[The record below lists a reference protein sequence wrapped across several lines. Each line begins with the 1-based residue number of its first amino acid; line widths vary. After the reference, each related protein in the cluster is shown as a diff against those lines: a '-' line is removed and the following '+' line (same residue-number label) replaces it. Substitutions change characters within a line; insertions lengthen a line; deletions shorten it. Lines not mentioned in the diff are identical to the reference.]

1 MNTTKKAKNKYNYPL
16 YNIFDVGGNISG
28 AIGDVANIVATAK
41 KAATIYPNGEDSSLI
56 EAVENYKP
64 DSTSLDELSAEY
76 NSSPWLDTYYNYKD
90 YLPNVG
96 EQIGNVFGGI
106 SSGLSAG
113 MRSGNP
119 YVAAAGAVLGGGI
132 AGMGIGAGIGK
143 AKYLAYDNQI
153 RSIRANE
160 NKRLNTEAAKDSI
173 LRREAN
179 NIYKSIAAYGG
190 PLFNLSGDFSNGV
203 TFINNGGTHEENPY
217 DGVPMGVDKE
227 GTPNL
232 VEEGEVIVNGYVLS
246 NRIKATKELLEEYGL
261 PTRYED
267 LSIARVAE
275 KLNEESAERPNDT
288 ISKRGLNN
296 NMNKLMALQEK
307 IRSTRKQGKT
317 NRFDLGGDAQK
328 LLDETALALY
338 NNAINEN
345 LDSGFGDIKIE
356 PINVGNMDYTAP
368 FIIDSNGRIPLSK
381 DYIRRIKKGTNSN
394 NAGTVS
400 SIGRYIPILANTANL
415 LSNVF
420 QKPDYSEG
428 YRPLEVAKTAPKSNI
443 VANLKNIRLKRTDP
457 NYLVNTLLNNS
468 NTLLSSIDNNA
479 EIGQQAFVNK
489 MLANKQAG
497 EQIADALLKVEEAN
511 ATKALQEAEF
521 NRNNETIRTQTG
533 FQNHANNMQALQQL
547 IEATKY
553 SSAYNTAVN
562 EARAKGILD
571 SASAISEDAAN
582 MASEK
587 HWGDIIDNL
596 DFLMYNRDGS
606 FKVPKE
612 SKKKKEG
619 KTTMTR

>member
-41 KAATIYPNGEDSSLI
+41 KAATIYPNEAESSLI

-90 YLPNVG
+90 YLPTIG

-132 AGMGIGAGIGK
+132 AGMGVGAGIGK
-143 AKYLAYDNQI
+143 AKTLAYKNQI

-160 NKRLNTEAAKDSI
+160 NKMLNTEAAKDSI
-173 LRREAN
+173 LQREAN
-179 NIYKSIAAYGG
+179 NTYKSIAAYGG

-217 DGVPMGVDKE
+217 NGVPMGVDKE
-227 GTPNL
+227 GIPNL
-232 VEEGEVIVNGYVLS
+232 VEEGEVIVDDYVLS
-246 NRIKATKELLEEYGL
+246 DRIKATKELLKEYGL
-261 PTRYED
+261 PTRYEN
-267 LSIARVAE
+267 LSIAKVAE

-288 ISKRGLNN
+288 ISKQGLNN

-307 IRSTRKQGKT
+307 IRSNRKQGKT

-328 LLDETALALY
+328 LLDETALTLY

-345 LDSGFGDIKIE
+345 FDTDFGDIEIE

-368 FIIDSNGRIPLSK
+368 FIVDSNGRIPLSK
-381 DYIRRIKKGTNSN
+381 DYIRRLKKGTNSN
-394 NAGTVS
+394 NAGTS
-400 SIGRYIPILANTANL
+400 SNIGRYAPILANAANL

-428 YRPLEVAKTAPKSNI
+428 YRPLEVARTAPKSNI
-443 VANLKNIRLKRTDP
+443 VANLENIRLKRTDP

-562 EARAKGILD
+562 DARAKGILE

-619 KTTMTR
+619 KTTRTR

>member
-41 KAATIYPNGEDSSLI
+41 KAATIYPNGEESSLI

-64 DSTSLDELSAEY
+64 DSTSLDKLSAEY

-90 YLPNVG
+90 YLPTIG
-96 EQIGNVFGGI
+96 EQIGNVFGGV

-132 AGMGIGAGIGK
+132 AGMGIGAGIGN

-160 NKRLNTEAAKDSI
+160 NKRLNTEVAKDSI
-173 LRREAN
+173 LKREAN

-217 DGVPMGVDKE
+217 DGVPIGVDKE

-232 VEEGEVIVNGYVLS
+232 VEEGEVIVNDYVLS

-261 PTRYED
+261 PTRYEN
-267 LSIARVAE
+267 LSIAKIAE

-307 IRSTRKQGKT
+307 IRNNRKQGKT

-345 LDSGFGDIKIE
+345 LDTGFEDIKIK
-356 PINVGNMDYTAP
+356 PINVGNIDYTVP
-368 FIIDSNGRIPLSK
+368 FIVDSNGRIPLSK

-394 NAGTVS
+394 NTGNVS
-400 SIGRYIPILANTANL
+400 NIGRYIPILANTANL

-428 YRPLEVAKTAPKSNI
+428 YRPLEVARTAPKSNI
-443 VANLKNIRLKRTDP
+443 VANLENIRLKRTDP

-497 EQIADALLKVEEAN
+497 EQIVDALLKVEEAN
-511 ATKALQEAEF
+511 TTKALQEAEF

-533 FQNHANNMQALQQL
+533 FQNYANNMQALQQL

-562 EARAKGILD
+562 DARAKGILE
-571 SASAISEDAAN
+571 SASAVSEDTAN

-587 HWGDIIDNL
+587 HWGNIIDNL
-596 DFLMYNRDGS
+596 DFLMYDRDGN

-612 SKKKKEG
+612 SKKKKKG